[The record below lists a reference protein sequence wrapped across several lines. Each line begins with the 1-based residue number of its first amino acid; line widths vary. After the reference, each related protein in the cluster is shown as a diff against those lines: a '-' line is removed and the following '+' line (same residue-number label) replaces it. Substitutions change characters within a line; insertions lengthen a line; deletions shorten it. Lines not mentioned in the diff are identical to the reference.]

1 MCFTSHCVLCVYIR
15 GELTPHQPIRG
26 QYLGHVISLSQ
37 SEASI
42 QEIWEG
48 MTPASPRVWARQH
61 VSPGASS
68 SDARPLA
75 PDTYLEAGYF
85 IAGCYSL
92 DNELKN
98 ALMSFS
104 LISIKADMIM
114 LSSQSI
120 IKCWCKSKDLNEQL
134 ATKFA
139 LSVTTEVGPFS
150 KLHIVYASPST
161 KWAVLLTPHH
171 VAPRV
176 SAWLGVS
183 YPWQRLLC
191 LCSVTTPPRFVKT
204 QIVLLSYSYTIIVVV
219 N

>member
-1 MCFTSHCVLCVYIR
+1 MCGDMR
-15 GELTPHQPIRG
+15 GELTPHQPIRD
-26 QYLGHVISLSQ
+26 QYPGHVISFSQ

-161 KWAVLLTPHH
+161 KWAGCSSLLTMSLHVSRRGLVWVTLDRDYSACVQWQHH
-171 VAPRV
+171 HA
-176 SAWLGVS
+176 SL
-183 YPWQRLLC
+183 
-191 LCSVTTPPRFVKT
+191 KHK
-204 QIVLLSYSYTIIVVV
+204 
-219 N
+219 